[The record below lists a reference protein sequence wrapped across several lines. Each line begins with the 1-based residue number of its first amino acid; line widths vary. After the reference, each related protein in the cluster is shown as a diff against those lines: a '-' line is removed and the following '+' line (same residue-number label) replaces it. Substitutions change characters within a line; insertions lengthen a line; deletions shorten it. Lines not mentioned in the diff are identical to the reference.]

1 MQPPASF
8 TNLWRDAMHQQFRRL
23 PAVLE
28 LTGLKRS
35 TLFAKVAAGQFP
47 KPCKLG
53 ERASAWVLAE
63 VQQWIEGRIAAR
75 AQQEAQQ

>member
-1 MQPPASF
+1 
-8 TNLWRDAMHQQFRRL
+8 MHQQFLRL

-35 TLFAKVAAGQFP
+35 TLFAKVAANQFP

-63 VQQWIEGRIAAR
+63 VQQWIQARISAR
-75 AQQEAQQ
+75 GEQGARQ